1 MLFEKRILDAQY
13 IDLLEGDERMIV
25 KRSLRW
31 VFYAGIVVGITLIAM
46 VWAIAQIIMMV
57 I

>member
-1 MLFEKRILDAQY
+1 MLFQERILDAQY
-13 IDLLEGDERMIV
+13 INMLEGDERMIV

-31 VFYAGIVVGITLIAM
+31 MFYVGIMVGITIVAVM
-46 VWAIAQIIMMV
+46 WAIITLTDMV

>member
-31 VFYAGIVVGITLIAM
+31 VFYAGIVVGITLIA
-46 VWAIAQIIMMV
+46 VAWAIAQIIMMV